1 LEQEVCKCAKGGRRE
16 REVMKIRF
24 YVVVVVDKEEKE
36 EEGLNTYPYAKLSPG
51 K

>member
-1 LEQEVCKCAKGGRRE
+1 VRCVKGGRRE

-24 YVVVVVDKEEKE
+24 YVVVVVDKKEKE
-36 EEGLNTYPYAKLSPG
+36 EEGLNTYPYAKLFPG